1 MKEVKQ
7 KIYELTDLIN
17 KYRREYYEL
26 DAPTISDFEYDS
38 LLYNLEQLEK
48 QYPEYALPN
57 SPTKQVGYT
66 PSSQFEKVVFDRPM
80 LSLGDIFNYDEV
92 KNFVSKIYSMGY
104 KPTFVCE
111 LKIDGIASSLHYKNG
126 YFSLGST
133 RGDGQVGENITEN
146 LKTVNTLPKVLDK
159 DIDLEV
165 RGEVYMKRS
174 VLDSLNEERKNKG
187 IELFKNCRNATG
199 GSLRQLDPNVTK
211 ERNLSNF
218 CYTLVNPEKYNIKT
232 QDQALRFLKECGFA
246 INENYKLCESAEE
259 IIEYL
264 EYWKEERTK
273 LDYDTDGVVIK
284 VNEFDLYDKIG
295 YTVKAPKWGIAYKF
309 PALEVET
316 KLLDIIYTVGRTGNI
331 TPNAVLEPVF
341 ISGSLVQRATLNNED
356 FCKDKDIRIGDYVV
370 VRKAGEIIPE
380 VVSVNLSRRTADLK
394 PFEMIENC
402 PICNQPLVRKENES
416 LHFCINENC
425 DGRNVAN
432 IIYFA
437 SRPCMDIEGLGEKVV
452 EELYQLGYLKKI
464 TDIYY
469 LHNYRSQLEQLDG
482 YGELSVS
489 NLIDSINKSKQNSL
503 DRVIAALGIRY
514 VGAKVSKILA
524 REFGSLENLM
534 NANFDTLNNIK
545 DIGPNISN
553 SVISYMINNK
563 ELILELQSLGINPIM
578 EKVVEDNLLYQG
590 KAIVLTGKLESLT
603 REEATQIIEN
613 LGGSVT
619 SSVSKK
625 TYMVVCGS
633 DAGSKLTKAQALG
646 IKVINEQQFLD
657 EVNNAKVYQD

>member
-1 MKEVKQ
+1 MKEIKQ
-7 KIYELTDLIN
+7 KIYELSELLN
-17 KYRREYYEL
+17 KYRKEYYEQ
-26 DAPTISDFEYDS
+26 DAPTISDYEYDS
-38 LLYNLEQLEK
+38 LIHNLEQLEL
-48 QYPEYALPN
+48 QYPEYALPD
-57 SPTKQVGYT
+57 SPTKKVGYT
-66 PSSQFEKVVFDRPM
+66 ASSQFEKVVFEKPM

-92 KNFVSKIYSMGY
+92 RAFVSRINNMGY
-104 KPTFVCE
+104 NPTFVCE
-111 LKIDGIASSLHYKNG
+111 LKIDGIASSLNYNKG
-126 YFSLGST
+126 FFTLGST

-146 LKTVNTLPKVLDK
+146 LKTVNTLPKVLEK
-159 DIDLEV
+159 DYNLEV

-174 VLDSLNEERKNKG
+174 VLDSLNVERKNKG
-187 IELFKNCRNATG
+187 LDLFKNCRNAAG

-211 ERNLSNF
+211 ERKLSNF

-232 QDQALRFLKECGFA
+232 QVESLEFLESCGFA
-246 INENYKLCESAEE
+246 VNKNYKLCNNADE

-264 EYWKEERTK
+264 EHWQEARKD

-284 VNEFDLYDKIG
+284 VNEFDLYEKIG

-316 KLLDIIYTVGRTGNI
+316 KLLDIVYTVGRTGNI

-356 FCKDKDIRIGDYVV
+356 FCKEKDIRIGDYVV

-380 VVSVNLSRRTADLK
+380 VVSVNLNRREEGLK
-394 PFEMIENC
+394 QFKMIECC
-402 PICNQPLVRKENES
+402 PICNCLLQRKENES
-416 LHFCINENC
+416 LHFCVNEEC

-452 EELYQLGYLKKI
+452 EELYELGYIKKK

-469 LHNYRSQLEQLDG
+469 LENYRNSLEQLDG
-482 YGELSVS
+482 YGKLSVD
-489 NLIDSINKSKQNSL
+489 NLINSINKSKKNPL
-503 DRVIAALGIRY
+503 EKVIASLGIRY
-514 VGAKVSKILA
+514 VGTKVAKILA
-524 REFGSLENLM
+524 KEFGSLDNLM
-534 NANFDTLNNIK
+534 NATFDSLNGIR

-553 SVISYMINNK
+553 SVISYIEKNSD
-563 ELILELQSLGINPIM
+563 LIKELQSLGINPKC
-578 EKVVEDNLLYQG
+578 EKEETKDLLYSN

-603 REEATQIIEN
+603 RDEASKIIED
-613 LGGSVT
+613 LGGTVT

-633 DAGSKLTKAQALG
+633 DAGSKLTKANQLG
-646 IKVINEQQFLD
+646 IKVINEQQFLE
-657 EVNNAKVYQD
+657 EVNHAKIH